1 MKGFAFGQYYP
12 ASSVLHR
19 MDPRAKVICAVAYIV
34 ASFLCK
40 NTFSFLLLVLSGLAL
55 ILISRIPMKI
65 VLRSVRALIFI
76 MAFTAVLNIFWV
88 VDDTAGA
95 VPLVDFYFIT
105 IYAKGLDHAVFIL
118 VRILA
123 MVIGTG
129 LFLTYTTT
137 PIALTDALESLL
149 RPLAAI
155 KVPVHA
161 FSMMMTIALR
171 FIPTIMEETDKI
183 MSTQKARG
191 ADFTTGS
198 LAKRAK
204 ALIPII
210 VPLFAS
216 AFRRAD
222 ELATAMECRCYHGGE
237 GRTKLRI
244 LRYHARD
251 FLAEIGDFGF
261 HTRIGCIILCRESA
275 LLCSVGIKKSLS
287 CFPRFCTL
295 SAKFSNSHSV
305 FLLFSVS
312 KD

>member
-12 ASSVLHR
+12 AESVLHR

-40 NTFSFLLLVLSGLAL
+40 NTFSFVLLLVSAFAL
-55 ILISRIPMKI
+55 ILISRIPMRV
-65 VLRSVRALIFI
+65 VLRSIKALIFI
-76 MAFTAVLNIFWV
+76 MAFTAVLNIFWI
-88 VDDTAGA
+88 VDTTEGA
-95 VPLVDFYFIT
+95 APLVDFWIVK
-105 IYAKGLDHAVFIL
+105 IYAKGLYHAAFIL

-149 RPLAAI
+149 RPLAKI

-161 FSMMMTIALR
+161 FAMMMTIALR
-171 FIPTIMEETDKI
+171 FIPTIMEETEKI
-183 MSTQKARG
+183 MSAQKARG

-244 LRYHARD
+244 LRYRGRD
-251 FLAEIGDFGF
+251 VVALIFITLFIGGVVAINVLGRKYGWLY
-261 HTRIGCIILCRESA
+261 TM
-275 LLCSVGIKKSLS
+275 
-287 CFPRFCTL
+287 
-295 SAKFSNSHSV
+295 
-305 FLLFSVS
+305 
-312 KD
+312 

>member
-12 ASSVLHR
+12 ADSVLHR

-40 NTFSFLLLVLSGLAL
+40 NTFSFLLLILSALAL
-55 ILISRIPMKI
+55 ILISRIPLRI

-76 MAFTAVLNIFWV
+76 MAFTAVLNIFWI
-88 VDDTAGA
+88 VDTTEGA
-95 VPLVDFYFIT
+95 VPLVDFWVIK
-105 IYAKGLDHAVFIL
+105 IYAKGLYHAVFIL

-149 RPLAAI
+149 RPLAKI

-161 FSMMMTIALR
+161 FAMMMTIALR
-171 FIPTIMEETDKI
+171 FIPTIMEETEKI
-183 MSTQKARG
+183 MSAQKARG

-222 ELATAMECRCYHGGE
+222 ELAVAMESRCYNGGA
-237 GRTKLRI
+237 GRTRMKQ
-244 LRYHARD
+244 LRYAGRD
-251 FLAEIGDFGF
+251 YLALGFGLLLMVGMAALQVIG
-261 HTRIGCIILCRESA
+261 L
-275 LLCSVGIKKSLS
+275 
-287 CFPRFCTL
+287 
-295 SAKFSNSHSV
+295 
-305 FLLFSVS
+305 
-312 KD
+312 

>member
-12 ASSVLHR
+12 ADSALHR
-19 MDPRAKVICAVAYIV
+19 MDPRAKVISAVAYIV
-34 ASFLCK
+34 AAFLCK
-40 NTFSFLLLVLSGLAL
+40 NTFSFLLLILSAFAL
-55 ILISRIPMKI
+55 ILISRIPMK
-65 VLRSVRALIFI
+65 VVFRSVKALIFI
-76 MAFTAVLNIFWV
+76 MAFTAVLNIFWI
-88 VDDTAGA
+88 VDTTEGA
-95 VPLVDFYFIT
+95 VPLVDFWIIK
-105 IYAKGLDHAVFIL
+105 IYAKGIYHAVFIL
-118 VRILA
+118 IRILA

-149 RPLAAI
+149 RPLAKI

-161 FSMMMTIALR
+161 FAMMMTIALR
-171 FIPTIMEETDKI
+171 FIPTIMEETEKI
-183 MSTQKARG
+183 MSAQKARG

-204 ALIPII
+204 ALIPVI

-244 LRYHARD
+244 LRYRFSDFVGLFFVALFIAAVVAINIFGAR
-251 FLAEIGDFGF
+251 FGWLY
-261 HTRIGCIILCRESA
+261 TM
-275 LLCSVGIKKSLS
+275 
-287 CFPRFCTL
+287 
-295 SAKFSNSHSV
+295 
-305 FLLFSVS
+305 
-312 KD
+312 

>member
-12 ASSVLHR
+12 ANSVLHR

-40 NTFSFLLLVLSGLAL
+40 NTFSFVLLILSTIAL
-55 ILISRIPMKI
+55 ILLSRIPMKV

-76 MAFTAVLNIFWV
+76 MAFTAVLNIFWI
-88 VDDTAGA
+88 VDTSEGA

-105 IYAKGLDHAVFIL
+105 IYAKGIYHAAFIL
-118 VRILA
+118 IRILA

-149 RPLAAI
+149 RPLTAI

-171 FIPTIMEETDKI
+171 FIPTIMEETEKI
-183 MSTQKARG
+183 MSAQQARG

-198 LAKRAK
+198 LGRRAK
-204 ALIPII
+204 ALIPLIG
-210 VPLFAS
+210 PLFAS

-244 LRYHARD
+244 LRYHVRD
-251 FLAEIGDFGF
+251 FVAMFFVALFIG
-261 HTRIGCIILCRESA
+261 
-275 LLCSVGIKKSLS
+275 GIV
-287 CFPRFCTL
+287 
-295 SAKFSNSHSV
+295 AINIFSRKYGW
-305 FLLFSVS
+305 LYTM
-312 KD
+312 

>member
-12 ASSVLHR
+12 ADSVLHR

-34 ASFLCK
+34 TSFLCK
-40 NTFSFLLLVLSGLAL
+40 NTFSFLLLLLSAFAL
-55 ILISRIPMKI
+55 ILISRIPMKV

-76 MAFTAVLNIFWV
+76 MAFTAVLNIFWI
-88 VDDTAGA
+88 VDDTAGVA
-95 VPLVDFYFIT
+95 PLVDFYFIT
-105 IYAKGLDHAVFIL
+105 IYAKGIYHAVFIL

-149 RPLAAI
+149 RPLSAI

-171 FIPTIMEETDKI
+171 FIPTIMEETEKI
-183 MSTQKARG
+183 MSAQKARG

-244 LRYHARD
+244 LRYHGRD
-251 FLAEIGDFGF
+251 FAAMLLVALFIGGIVTVNILGRRFGWLY
-261 HTRIGCIILCRESA
+261 TM
-275 LLCSVGIKKSLS
+275 
-287 CFPRFCTL
+287 
-295 SAKFSNSHSV
+295 
-305 FLLFSVS
+305 
-312 KD
+312 